1 VLLYY
6 TAAQTPEQRNVTP
19 NPTTSHPSRS
29 EVRTCEVLG
38 EGLLLDAAALEPS
51 VPFTAA
57 AAATRVAPLP
67 LPGEN

>member
-1 VLLYY
+1 
-6 TAAQTPEQRNVTP
+6 VTP

-57 AAATRVAPLP
+57 ATTTRVAPLP